1 MSQLVYGVWEGKPY
15 DFRSAPIPAGTELP
29 RLEDLEDFDPG
40 NPVKAFIADR
50 GFLVFDASV
59 SLIGAFQQYISRA
72 AESSCG
78 KCTPCRAGT
87 AQIRDQLES
96 LERGESFPVRLN
108 DIGEIARILATSSL
122 CGLGQTCARA
132 LLDAL
137 THFRDVFE
145 REIALAKAP
154 SQHSTLYMTAPC
166 IEACPAKLDVPKYI
180 DCIKD
185 GRPDYALRTILEKY
199 PLAASC
205 GRVCVRFCES
215 ACRRQTVDGAVGI
228 KMLKRFV
235 ADQAYPLAEGVFPK
249 NLTPPANANKKRVA
263 VVGAGPAGVTCAY
276 HLLLNGVAVEV
287 FEAQQTSG
295 GMASVGIPSYRLP
308 KDVLKA
314 ETEGVIKRLGGKV
327 HYGKRLGQDISVD
340 GLLARGFDSVFL
352 AFGCSKGG
360 MLGIQNETPTPK
372 GYSSGID
379 FLLDVHK
386 HVECGEPVSLEGE
399 VVVVGGGNVAMDCV
413 RSALRLGAKKVH
425 LVYRRTREDMPAD
438 HEEIEACEKEGVV
451 MHFLCNPSRLVVENG
466 RVIGVDLVQMRQT
479 DADEEGRRNVE
490 AIAGTEAMLAC
501 THVFA
506 AIGQQIDRRSL
517 ALEDGIRVDRKGI
530 IAVNP
535 ETLETSRPGVFAGGD
550 CVLGAL
556 TLIHAMDHGSR
567 AAAAICQYLEE
578 GRVSPDPESR
588 MQAVLANS
596 HLLEGEVI
604 SIPQRLR
611 LRASVPE
618 LEVEQRVGNFDEV
631 ELAISKGEA
640 YHEAE
645 RCLRCYRLYSVVTA
659 EPFGAVAQAT
669 L

>member
-1 MSQLVYGVWEGKPY
+1 MKKLAYGVWEGKVY
-15 DFRSAPIPAGTELP
+15 DFRSGPVPAEADLP
-29 RLEDLEDFDPG
+29 GLDDLSDFDPG

-50 GFLVFDASV
+50 GFLVFDPSV
-59 SLIGAFQQYISRA
+59 SLIEAFQQYLSRA
-72 AESSCG
+72 AEASCG

-87 AQIRDQLES
+87 SQIRDQLKT
-96 LERGESFPVRLN
+96 LKRGESFPLRLD
-108 DIGEIARILATSSL
+108 DICEIARLLATSSL
-122 CGLGQTCARA
+122 CGLGQTCSRA

-145 REIALAKAP
+145 REIAQAKPAA
-154 SQHSTLYMTAPC
+154 QHSTLYMTAPC
-166 IEACPAKLDVPKYI
+166 IEACPAKLDVPRYI

-235 ADQAYPLAEGVFPK
+235 ADQAYPLGKSVFPK
-249 NLTPPANANKKRVA
+249 DLVAPEKADKKRVA
-263 VVGAGPAGVTCAY
+263 VIGAGPAGITCAY

-287 FEAQQTSG
+287 FEDQQAPG

-308 KDVLKA
+308 KAVLKA
-314 ETEGVIKRLGGKV
+314 ETEGVIKHLGGKI
-327 HYGKRLGQDISVD
+327 HYGKRLGQDVSVD

-352 AFGCSKGG
+352 GFGCSKGG
-360 MLGIQNETPTPK
+360 ILGIENETPAPK
-372 GYSSGID
+372 GYSSGIE

-386 HVECGEPVSLEGE
+386 HVECGELFSLEGE

-451 MHFLCNPSRLVVENG
+451 MHFLSNPARLVTENG
-466 RVIGVDLVQMRQT
+466 RIVGVDLVQMRQT
-479 DADEEGRRNVE
+479 EPDAKGRRNVE
-490 AIAGTEAMLAC
+490 PISGTETVLPC
-501 THVFA
+501 SYVYA
-506 AIGQQIDRRSL
+506 AIGQQIDRRAL
-517 ALEDGIRVDRKGI
+517 ALEDGIRVDSKGI

-567 AAAAICQYLEE
+567 AAESICQYLETGE
-578 GRVSPDPESR
+578 VKPHPEPR
-588 MQAVLANS
+588 LQTFLAHN
-596 HLLEGEVI
+596 HLLSEETI

-611 LRASVPE
+611 LRARVPE
-618 LEVEQRVGNFDEV
+618 LEVENRVSNFDEV
-631 ELAISKGEA
+631 ELSIGKEEA

-645 RCLRCYRLYSVVTA
+645 RCLRCYRLYSVVTGA
-659 EPFGAVAQAT
+659 PFGATAMQSN
-669 L
+669 

>member
-1 MSQLVYGVWEGKPY
+1 MTQLVYGVWEGRAY
-15 DFRSAPIPAGTELP
+15 DFRNGPIPAGIELP
-29 RLEDLEDFDPG
+29 RLDGVADFDPG

-59 SLIGAFQQYISRA
+59 SLIGAFQQYLGRA

-87 AQIRDQLES
+87 AQIRDQLAS
-96 LERGESFPVRLN
+96 LKRGESFPLRLD
-108 DIGEIARILATSSL
+108 DICEIARLLATSSL

-145 REIALAKAP
+145 REIAQARIP
-154 SQHSTLYMTAPC
+154 NQHSTLYMTAPC
-166 IEACPAKLDVPKYI
+166 IEACPAKLDVPRYI

-235 ADQAYPLAEGVFPK
+235 ADQAYPLAERVFPR
-249 NLTPPANANKKRVA
+249 NLTVPDGGEKKRVA
-263 VVGAGPAGVTCAY
+263 VVGAGPAGITCAY
-276 HLLLNGVAVEV
+276 HLLLAGVAVEV
-287 FEAQQTSG
+287 FEAQKSSG

-314 ETEGVIKRLGGKV
+314 ETEGVIKRLGGKM
-327 HYGKRLGQDISVD
+327 HYGMRLGREVSVD
-340 GLLARGFDSVFL
+340 GLLARGFDAVFL

-360 MLGIQNETPTPK
+360 QLGIQNETPAPK
-372 GYSSGID
+372 GYSSGIE
-379 FLLDVHK
+379 FLLDVHR
-386 HVECGEPVSLEGE
+386 HVECGEPVRLDGE

-490 AIAGTEAMLAC
+490 AIAGTESMLPC
-501 THVFA
+501 SHVYA
-506 AIGQQIDRRSL
+506 AIGQQIDRQSL
-517 ALEDGIRVDRKGI
+517 ALEDGIRVNSKGI
-530 IAVNP
+530 IAVDA

-567 AAAAICQYLEE
+567 AAESICQFLTS
-578 GRVSPDPESR
+578 GQVRPHPEPRIQSL
-588 MQAVLANS
+588 LANNN
-596 HLLEGEVI
+596 LLGDEVI

-611 LRASVPE
+611 LRTRVPE
-618 LEVEQRVGNFDEV
+618 LEVAHRVGNFEEV
-631 ELAISKGEA
+631 ELAISKDEA

-659 EPFGAVAQAT
+659 APFDAAT
-669 L
+669 HATA